1 MDQSTCY
8 FILVE
13 VVLMAHYSWDDLKL
27 VISTPRALKLALLT
41 LSTPRPQQR
50 NKGKKYTSSK
60 ISMNVHFDF
69 GFSFYAM
76 RCCCDKT
83 LRKNGRLGT
92 PHPKPAEGLLLLRR
106 WNQDQG
112 IEFNAFFLWIEQQM
126 IDFGLLSTNGT
137 TLDCFQPSGTILV
150 HIGLIITILGH
161 FLTWFSTFVDCF

>member
-1 MDQSTCY
+1 MQLQRKERKNSK
-8 FILVE
+8 LVE
-13 VVLMAHYSWDDLKL
+13 WKICRHIRQLGWSKVSDFN
-27 VISTPRALKLALLT
+27 TRALNLTLLT
-41 LSTPRPQQR
+41 LSTLQPQQR

-83 LRKNGRLGT
+83 LRKNGRHGT
-92 PHPKPAEGLLLLRR
+92 PHPKPADGLLLLRR

-112 IEFNAFFLWIEQQM
+112 IEFNGFFLWIEQQM
-126 IDFGLLSTNGT
+126 IDFGLLSTIGT

-161 FLTWFSTFVDCF
+161 FLTWF

>member
-1 MDQSTCY
+1 
-8 FILVE
+8 
-13 VVLMAHYSWDDLKL
+13 MAVTMYLFNVHYCAYDSWDDLKL
-27 VISTPRALKLALLT
+27 VISIPRALNLALLT
-41 LSTPRPQQR
+41 LSTPQPQQR

-69 GFSFYAM
+69 GFFFYAM

-83 LRKNGRLGT
+83 LRKNGRHGT
-92 PHPKPAEGLLLLRR
+92 PHPKPADGLLLLRR